1 MKVKGV
7 IVALIG
13 LLIMGF
19 GVGMMLYSLNS
30 ETSSWGYGYAML
42 AGGFLIVFSG
52 LYLVYKAKETG
63 DIEWVWF

>member
-1 MKVKGV
+1 
-7 IVALIG
+7 
-13 LLIMGF
+13 MGF

-63 DIEWVWF
+63 DIE